1 MDSRDQ
7 EVVMLTSK
15 EEDTDSATDGDSTTV
30 WVTDTT
36 QLVDTDGETTT
47 TTMLVMDT
55 VTDSPGDVEP
65 TDSDREEPSTTVT
78 ASLLKDTTDLDPS
91 LPQVVIFTLS
101 PDMQDSTDAQ
111 LELLEEITFQAHID
125 FQARLITTELR
136 DPNTLLKVSTD
147 QDSPT
152 EQVLIET
159 TKSLDKHANRED
171 YCAVVSTS
179 WTNNKDL

>member
-15 EEDTDSATDGDSTTV
+15 EEDTDSPTDGDNTTV

-36 QLVDTDGETTT
+36 QPVDPDGVTTT
-47 TTMLVMDT
+47 TTMSVMDT
-55 VTDSPGDVEP
+55 ETDSPGDVVP

-78 ASLLKDTTDLDPS
+78 VSLPKVTMDSDPL

-111 LELLEEITFQAHID
+111 LEPQEETTFQAHID
-125 FQARLITTELR
+125 FQ
-136 DPNTLLKVSTD
+136 
-147 QDSPT
+147 
-152 EQVLIET
+152 
-159 TKSLDKHANRED
+159 
-171 YCAVVSTS
+171 
-179 WTNNKDL
+179 

>member
-1 MDSRDQ
+1 MGWGHYNGMGHGHNPAGGHGWGDHDDHDVGDGHGNR
-7 EVVMLTSK
+7 LTWGRGTHGLGQRRTLDHGYGLVT
-15 EEDTDSATDGDSTTV
+15 EGHDGLRSIV
-30 WVTDTT
+30 A
-36 QLVDTDGETTT
+36 
-47 TTMLVMDT
+47 
-55 VTDSPGDVEP
+55 PGG
-65 TDSDREEPSTTVT
+65 
-78 ASLLKDTTDLDPS
+78 DLYTFS
-91 LPQVVIFTLS
+91 GYAG
-101 PDMQDSTDAQ
+101 TDAQ

-179 WTNNKDL
+179 WTNNRDL